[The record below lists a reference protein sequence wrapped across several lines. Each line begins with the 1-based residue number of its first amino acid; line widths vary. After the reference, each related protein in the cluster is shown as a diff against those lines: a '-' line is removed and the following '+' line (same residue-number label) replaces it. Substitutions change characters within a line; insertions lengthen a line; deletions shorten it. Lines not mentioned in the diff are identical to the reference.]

1 MDEQKRRLIEK
12 LRNKEYRDAFVIEII
27 DTGVPF
33 QIYALR
39 EQRKWTQ
46 KELGTYTGMAQ
57 ETISRLEDPNYSKL
71 TLKTLKRLASAF
83 DVALMVRF
91 VPFSELV
98 ELELNL
104 TGGSLE
110 VLSFEKEPY
119 FREKRDDELNGIPI
133 EKYLSG
139 YDKVTWVNEGASK
152 PESLID
158 QALEFK
164 QKEIKG
170 PLSKEI
176 ETPLRRLMSGR

>member
-12 LRNKEYRDAFVIEII
+12 LRNKEYRDDFVIEII

-39 EQRKWTQ
+39 EQRKWSQ

-57 ETISRLEDPNYSKL
+57 ETISRLEDPNYAKL

-119 FREKRDDELNGIPI
+119 FREKRDEELDGILVARYFY
-133 EKYLSG
+133 EHN
-139 YDKVTWVNEGASK
+139 KVTWVNELTAK
-152 PESLID
+152 PTKPIS
-158 QALEFK
+158 QALEFE
-164 QKEIKG
+164 QKK
-170 PLSKEI
+170 I
-176 ETPLRRLMSGR
+176 ETPLGHLISGVR